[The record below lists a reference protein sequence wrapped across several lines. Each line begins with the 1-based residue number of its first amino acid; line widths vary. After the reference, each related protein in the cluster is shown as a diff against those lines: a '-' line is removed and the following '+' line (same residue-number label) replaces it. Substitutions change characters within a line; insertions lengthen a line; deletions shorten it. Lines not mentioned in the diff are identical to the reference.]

1 MSESK
6 ETTKETAVSIP
17 NPSVSFGGFIDGVI
31 NSISENEASAAG
43 FPYWDY
49 DAGSELRGL
58 FLGVDNIDVKNIDA
72 KDPNAP
78 ERKRLPCVRIK
89 TGEFGG
95 YICAASTLVQD
106 CEHIPP
112 GFHRPRYLH
121 QAGGEGQRRPSN
133 FQVIVVAGPDKVKKL
148 LGEKYPAG
156 LMGSG
161 RLGSYPIFLPSNQ

>member
-112 GFHRPRYLH
+112 GSIVRVICTKR
-121 QAGGEGQRRPSN
+121 GGKGKGDASK
-133 FQVIVVAGPDKVKKL
+133 FQVIVVAGPDKVKEL
-148 LGEKYPAG
+148 LGEK
-156 LMGSG
+156 
-161 RLGSYPIFLPSNQ
+161 